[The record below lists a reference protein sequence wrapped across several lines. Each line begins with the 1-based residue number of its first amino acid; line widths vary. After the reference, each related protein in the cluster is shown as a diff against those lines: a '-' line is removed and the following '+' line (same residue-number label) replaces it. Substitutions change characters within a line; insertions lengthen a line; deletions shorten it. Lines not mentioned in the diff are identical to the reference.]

1 MDKIGLDFEGERKED
16 DDGLSSEKSKIVN
29 WGDVEKYLVENFR
42 RYSSPFKCMYVVCIM
57 YIYAFIDVHVCMRIY
72 VYICICM
79 YMYVYICVFVCVFI
93 CMRLFKVFMYMYF
106 SMCLCTVVTCFA

>member
-42 RYSSPFKCMYVVCIM
+42 RYFCPFKCMYVVCIIYICIYIYACM
-57 YIYAFIDVHVCMRIY
+57 YIYVYLYVCMY
-72 VYICICM
+72 VQLLR
-79 YMYVYICVFVCVFI
+79 V
-93 CMRLFKVFMYMYF
+93 LH
-106 SMCLCTVVTCFA
+106 

>member
-42 RYSSPFKCMYVVCIM
+42 RYFCPFKCMYVVCIM
-57 YIYAFIDVHVCMRIY
+57 YIYAFIDMHV
-72 VYICICM
+72 CICM
-79 YMYVYICVFVCVFI
+79 YIYVYLYVCMYVCMYVY
-93 CMRLFKVFMYMYF
+93 
-106 SMCLCTVVTCFA
+106 TVVTCFA